1 MDRARACSRKTSHC
15 NISFLTVYANFK
27 CERPGHSG
35 SALRILIDG
44 PSRRPGIHFL
54 LRPICCCLLDEVE
67 CPRDGDSGWM
77 RNPRLD
83 YLFLIPGS
91 YSKLFGEHLAK
102 LITNPRA
109 LKASPGRHEAALP
122 AAPHFNKKGSA
133 TESRCFLSIRSHA
146 EVCERSC
153 LESGFGGV
161 HIHSFLHRLQSPRMC
176 LIFLLLRSIPKSRS
190 RLFGGC
196 SWNSEGCAPSVT
208 SSGIGG
214 PRTQMGRAWA
224 DGGYA
229 EVPSKPGAA
238 AHFPEFQ
245 AHQEQ
250 PNP

>member
-1 MDRARACSRKTSHC
+1 MSWIKQGLARGKRHIATSLSSLC
-15 NISFLTVYANFK
+15 TQISNVSDQD
-27 CERPGHSG
+27 SG

-44 PSRRPGIHFL
+44 PLRRPGIHFL

-77 RNPRLD
+77 RNSRLD

-161 HIHSFLHRLQSPRMC
+161 HIHSSCIDYRAQGCASFFC
-176 LIFLLLRSIPKSRS
+176 FCVRS
-190 RLFGGC
+190 RNQGPGC
-196 SWNSEGCAPSVT
+196 SGGAL
-208 SSGIGG
+208 GIQ
-214 PRTQMGRAWA
+214 R
-224 DGGYA
+224 
-229 EVPSKPGAA
+229 GARRV
-238 AHFPEFQ
+238 
-245 AHQEQ
+245 
-250 PNP
+250 